1 MASLKEW
8 RQGGRSEGG
17 GGYGSM
23 GVRGGGKSELN
34 KKRESWM
41 ARLIKHLLVCVCG
54 GEEQRR
60 EV

>member
-1 MASLKEW
+1 
-8 RQGGRSEGG
+8 
-17 GGYGSM
+17 M